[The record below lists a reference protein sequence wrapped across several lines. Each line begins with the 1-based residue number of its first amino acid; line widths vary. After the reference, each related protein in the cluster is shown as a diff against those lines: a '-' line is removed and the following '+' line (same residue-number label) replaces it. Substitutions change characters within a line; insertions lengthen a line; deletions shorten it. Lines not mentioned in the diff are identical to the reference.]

1 MKKKKEGIKMS
12 TNYYFKV
19 KNVDKIAEQF
29 KALSPLITQEMIDN
43 VVKKLGK
50 IHISQTNGKW
60 KPLFESQEYF
70 KNIKELGQFYQTYKD
85 QLTIE
90 SEYGVI
96 FTWDEF
102 KDYMT
107 SDNSI
112 SKSRRELHDEY
123 VDLTDKFYVDDEGF
137 EWLTGEF
144 C

>member
-1 MKKKKEGIKMS
+1 MS

-19 KNVDKIAEQF
+19 KNVEKIAEQF
-29 KALSPLITQEMIDN
+29 RALSPLITDVMVDN
-43 VVKKLGK
+43 IIKELGEV
-50 IHISQTNGKW
+50 HISQTAGQW

-70 KNIKELGQFYQTYKD
+70 KNIKELEQFYQANKD

-90 SEYGVI
+90 SEYGTV

-102 KDYMT
+102 KDYMV

-112 SKSRRELHDEY
+112 SKTRFPLGDKLYIDE
-123 VDLTDKFYVDDEGF
+123 DGF
-137 EWLTGEF
+137 EWKTGWF